1 MFIPSLLSKHK
12 KCANNSFEIQKMS
25 KILTS
30 LWCLY
35 INTQCVYIGQSSNPY
50 KSYKQHAHM
59 PPYKMK
65 NDVMKYQ
72 SFDMHFDLEVMYNT
86 SQRYLASI
94 KERKNSYYQRKKKL
108 IHKNWI

>member
-1 MFIPSLLSKHK
+1 
-12 KCANNSFEIQKMS
+12 
-25 KILTS
+25 
-30 LWCLY
+30 
-35 INTQCVYIGQSSNPY
+35 
-50 KSYKQHAHM
+50 M